1 MKLVDDGL
9 SVSTEVDAFMGV
21 QMCHHGGGGHLDEST
36 HQQSMGVK
44 LCHQRIKHHEIR
56 KVKTCFW
63 IVFFLH
69 LLGGGED
76 ELVDGH
82 EVVFVLQEVV

>member
-9 SVSTEVDAFMGV
+9 SVSTEVDALMGV

-44 LCHQRIKHHEIR
+44 LCHQRIKHHEIGNFQ
-56 KVKTCFW
+56 TFSGLSSSCY
-63 IVFFLH
+63 
-69 LLGGGED
+69 LLGGDDD

-82 EVVFVLQEVV
+82 VVVLDPEEEV